1 MKSNVIRLSG
11 VWNLG
16 LATAML
22 HPPLLGIS
30 LKPVWA
36 WLIAAF
42 LVYTALTL

>member
-11 VWNLG
+11 IWNLC
-16 LATAML
+16 LVAAMVY
-22 HPPLLGIS
+22 PPLLGIS

-42 LVYTALTL
+42 LVYTH